1 MKGLT
6 KERMGKLTPKHARN
20 FYEELVGDFD
30 ENQMN
35 DFTKKR
41 KIENF
46 TEEQTV
52 DFTEKIGDS
61 TEEKAQVRI
70 SNHKVYAVKSY
81 V

>member
-1 MKGLT
+1 
-6 KERMGKLTPKHARN
+6 
-20 FYEELVGDFD
+20 
-30 ENQMN
+30 MN
-35 DFTKKR
+35 DFTEKQ
-41 KIENF
+41 IENF